1 MRTRIAALALLV
13 LAAPAAEAQLFKCV
27 KDGRTVYQ
35 DAPCDDA
42 AKQST
47 VRAPTP
53 AAVAAPPAG
62 AKAGAPASDAAP
74 AATPAAA
81 AGSAL
86 EIMAGFTICSE
97 RVPNFSR
104 KYTEAFEGWK
114 MRNAAAVD
122 RLSSEPTASQYDAK
136 LRQERERPDSESIAE
151 RCADVATTIQPPQE
165 RGVPKVVSQ

>member
-47 VRAPTP
+47 VRAPVP
-53 AAVAAPPAG
+53 ASVRRPPAEAKSG
-62 AKAGAPASDAAP
+62 AHASAAP
-74 AATPAAA
+74 AATPAAT
-81 AGSAL
+81 AGSAMD
-86 EIMAGFTICSE
+86 IMAGFTICSE

>member
-47 VRAPTP
+47 VRTP
-53 AAVAAPPAG
+53 VPSSVPAPPAE
-62 AKAGAPASDAAP
+62 AKAGSPSSAAAP

-81 AGSAL
+81 SGNAL
-86 EIMAGFTICSE
+86 ETMAGFTICSE
-97 RVPNFSR
+97 RVPNFAR
-104 KYTEAFEGWK
+104 KYTDAFEGWK

-122 RLSSEPTASQYDAK
+122 RLASEPAASQYDAK
-136 LRQERERPDSESIAE
+136 LRQERERPASESIAE

-165 RGVPKVVSQ
+165 RGMPKVVGQ